1 LNHCSTACTDIQY
14 NALMDHIV
22 QSMRRLSSLR
32 MINFR
37 IVEPSIEK
45 SVGVP
50 DEGPSFEKVLRACVR
65 KFNVLK
71 LLFEYSAKI

>member
-1 LNHCSTACTDIQY
+1 
-14 NALMDHIV
+14 
-22 QSMRRLSSLR
+22 